1 MGTILSG
8 WLFVSASVELL
19 VPDLSAGSRLVMH
32 VVVAVVALVVLG
44 MVVGI
49 FAVTGRQAQRLA
61 RSQKV
66 VAFEGRLSRALQL
79 AQCEEEVC
87 RTTMR
92 ALAELAPEQPASI
105 LLADASNAHLRA
117 VLETG
122 AHGADAPATPR
133 DCPAA
138 RTGQRMVFPDST
150 ALDACGRLACANG
163 CSASCH
169 PVAINGRTVGVLSVL
184 GTVRPGRPELL
195 DALDLLSHKL
205 GDRLTVLRAMAEKDT
220 QARTDPLT
228 GLLNRRRFD
237 ELAEAH
243 LRAGRGYAIA
253 YADLDRFKRLNDTH
267 GHAAGDQAL
276 RRFAQVLKAACPEPL
291 LAARHGGEE
300 FVVCLPDHDLEAAR
314 AWADGLRE
322 ALATRM
328 AAADGPAFTVSVG
341 IARGADDLD
350 GSVRRADEALL
361 RAKRTG
367 RDRVVL
373 ETDPVVAYVDA
384 A

>member
-1 MGTILSG
+1 MFPEIPRTLKVLTLALMGTILSG

-122 AHGADAPATPR
+122 A
-133 DCPAA
+133 
-138 RTGQRMVFPDST
+138 
-150 ALDACGRLACANG
+150 
-163 CSASCH
+163 
-169 PVAINGRTVGVLSVL
+169 
-184 GTVRPGRPELL
+184 
-195 DALDLLSHKL
+195 
-205 GDRLTVLRAMAEKDT
+205 
-220 QARTDPLT
+220 
-228 GLLNRRRFD
+228 
-237 ELAEAH
+237 
-243 LRAGRGYAIA
+243 
-253 YADLDRFKRLNDTH
+253 
-267 GHAAGDQAL
+267 
-276 RRFAQVLKAACPEPL
+276 
-291 LAARHGGEE
+291 
-300 FVVCLPDHDLEAAR
+300 
-314 AWADGLRE
+314 
-322 ALATRM
+322 
-328 AAADGPAFTVSVG
+328 
-341 IARGADDLD
+341 
-350 GSVRRADEALL
+350 
-361 RAKRTG
+361 
-367 RDRVVL
+367 
-373 ETDPVVAYVDA
+373 
-384 A
+384 